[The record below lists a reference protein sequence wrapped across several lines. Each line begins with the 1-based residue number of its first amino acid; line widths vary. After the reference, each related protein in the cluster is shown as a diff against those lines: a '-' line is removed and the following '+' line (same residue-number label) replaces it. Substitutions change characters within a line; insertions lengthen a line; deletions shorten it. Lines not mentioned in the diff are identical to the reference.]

1 LAGYND
7 YSYGMYMFIDMT
19 TILILAIIYIIG
31 VIYFSYLTTSHY
43 FAGRWKE
50 KLFILILAMLW
61 PVFLSHGI
69 WIRVKRL
76 F

>member
-1 LAGYND
+1 
-7 YSYGMYMFIDMT
+7 MT
-19 TILILAIIYIIG
+19 TILVLAIIYIIG
-31 VIYFSYLTTSHY
+31 VIYFSYLTTDHY
-43 FAGRWKE
+43 SAERWE
-50 KLFILILAMLW
+50 DKLFILILAMLW